1 MTVERHQVVS
11 KILDSFALGVSAVAV
26 PWEEEEGPLEN
37 IDGDVEEAELEE
49 HSLLLVES
57 F

>member
-1 MTVERHQVVS
+1 MTVEWHQVAS
-11 KILDSFALGVSAVAV
+11 KILDSFALGLSAVV
-26 PWEEEEGPLEN
+26 VQWEEEEVPPEN